1 MNYDEL
7 ESAYRQNMFA
17 RDGERKETLVE
28 LYKELDDK
36 TLTGDSEKNLF
47 HLAARYFDYPAVE
60 YLVSEG
66 VKPRADEYG
75 NTPLHDAA
83 NSPYGNDKKN
93 FSGMDDQIYRTAK
106 ALIDAGVNPKKKN
119 DDGDIAYVK
128 AALAG
133 NYPLLRA
140 VAEAGVKMDAVAGEG
155 KNLISKICETL
166 YHRKNIAGEKENAY
180 QTIEILL
187 ESGVDPED
195 KDIFDKDSIYYAQ
208 RSEVKEI
215 AALVSGTE
223 GDETAT
229 KIGGQTLTRAILN
242 NDMEAVQAILESGAN
257 PDEVEEQERTPLM
270 WACEYPKPEVVK
282 LLLKH
287 KADPNYKV
295 GETGKTAM
303 YYLLTSSIQ
312 HIRSGSPQEI
322 RKTYTTILHTMF
334 DAGLD
339 ADSSLDEHGNTALI
353 YVANMDYF
361 ANLNNTLAE
370 ELIEGGADVN
380 KTNLG
385 GQTPLMVFA
394 GKGDEQEYGIAELL
408 LDNDADTSLTDSA
421 SNTALMYAASN
432 TNKMSGKKIAEL
444 ILDAGYKE
452 LDRVN
457 NAGQNAMDIAV
468 ANQNEALVKLLI
480 TNM

>member
-17 RDGERKETLVE
+17 RDGDKKESLLE

-36 TLTGDSEKNLF
+36 SITGDSEKNLF

-60 YLVSEG
+60 FLVSEG
-66 VKPRADEYG
+66 VKPRADEY
-75 NTPLHDAA
+75 NDTPLHDAA
-83 NSPYGNDKKN
+83 SSPYSNDKKN
-93 FSGMDDQIYRTAK
+93 FAGMDDQIYRTAK

-119 DDGDIAYVK
+119 DNGNIAYVK
-128 AALAG
+128 AALSG

-140 VAEAGVKMDAVAGEG
+140 IAEAGIKMDAVAGEG
-155 KNLISKICETL
+155 KNLISKICDTL

-180 QTIEILL
+180 ETIKILL

-195 KDIFDKDSIYYAQ
+195 KDIFEKDALYYAQ

-223 GDETAT
+223 GDETASKT
-229 KIGGQTLTRAILN
+229 GGQTLTRAILN
-242 NDMEAVQAILESGAN
+242 DDMEAVQAILESGAN

-287 KADPNYKV
+287 KADPNYVV
-295 GETGKTAM
+295 GETSKTAM
-303 YYLLTSSIQ
+303 FYLLTSSIQ

-322 RKTYTTILHTMF
+322 RKTYTSILRALF

-339 ADSSLDEHGNTALI
+339 ADAPLDAGGNTPLI

-370 ELIEGGADVN
+370 ELIEGGVDVN
-380 KTNLG
+380 KANLN

-394 GKGDEQEYGIAELL
+394 GKGDEQEHSISELL
-408 LDNDADTSLTDSA
+408 LDNDAEPSLTDSA

-457 NAGQNAMDIAV
+457 NAGQSAMDIAV
-468 ANQNEALVKLLI
+468 SNQNEALVKLLI

>member
-1 MNYDEL
+1 MNYNEL

-17 RDGERKETLVE
+17 RDGNKKESLLE

-36 TLTGDSEKNLF
+36 SITGDSEKNLF
-47 HLAARYFDYPAVE
+47 HLAARYYDYSAVE

-75 NTPLHDAA
+75 DTPLHDAA
-83 NSPYGNDKKN
+83 TSPYGNDKKN
-93 FSGMDDQIYRTAK
+93 FASMDDQIYRTAK
-106 ALIDAGVNPKKKN
+106 ALINAGVNLKKKN
-119 DDGDIAYVK
+119 DEGDIAYVK
-128 AALAG
+128 AALSG

-166 YHRKNIAGEKENAY
+166 YHRKDIAGEKENAY
-180 QTIEILL
+180 QTIKILL

-195 KDIFDKDSIYYAQ
+195 KDIFGRDSIYYAQ

-223 GDETAT
+223 DDETASKT
-229 KIGGQTLTRAILN
+229 GGQTLTRAILN

-287 KADPNYKV
+287 KADPNYV
-295 GETGKTAM
+295 AGETGKTAIC
-303 YYLLTSSIQ
+303 YLLTSSIQ
-312 HIRSGSPQEI
+312 HINGSPQDI
-322 RKTYTTILHTMF
+322 RKTYTSILRSLF

-339 ADSSLDEHGNTALI
+339 ADAPLDAGGNTPLI

-361 ANLNNTLAE
+361 ANMNHTLAE

-380 KTNLG
+380 KANLR

-394 GKGDEQEYGIAELL
+394 GKGDEYENGIAELL
-408 LDNDADTSLTDSA
+408 LDNDADPSPTDSA

-444 ILDAGYKE
+444 ILDKGYSE
-452 LDRVN
+452 LGRVN
-457 NAGQNAMDIAV
+457 NAGQSAMDIAV
-468 ANQNEALVKLLI
+468 ANQNESLVKLLI